1 MKPLSV
7 MRVAGAALLALLL
20 GACATPSGS
29 GTTRSAASS
38 GDSARARNARVHL
51 ELAEGYYQR
60 GQGEVALGEVDKALQ
75 LSPDYVAAYNM
86 KGLIEMGL
94 GHERRADADFRQALS
109 LAPDN
114 GDTLH
119 NYGWFLCSQG
129 RYAESFTQF
138 ARALKVHG
146 YRSAE
151 RTDLAYG
158 VCQLRAGDVT
168 GAEHT
173 LRRGFALDPA
183 NPAMATNLALA
194 LHRQHRDRDALFYI
208 ARVNDAATANA
219 QSLWLGVLIA
229 RRLGDAQRQAAW
241 TAQLTQR
248 FPNSQEAI
256 AVQQG
261 HFDDP
266 GLLR

>member
-1 MKPLSV
+1 MKPLTIL
-7 MRVAGAALLALLL
+7 RAAGAALLAMLL
-20 GACATPSGS
+20 GACAAPPASTRAVGS
-29 GTTRSAASS
+29 SPQAQ
-38 GDSARARNARVHL
+38 NARVHL

-60 GQGEVALGEVDKALQ
+60 GQSEVALGEAEKALQ

-94 GHERRADADFRQALS
+94 GHDGRADSAFRKALS
-109 LAPDN
+109 LEPDN

-119 NYGWFLCSQG
+119 NYGWFLCSRG

-138 ARALKVHG
+138 SRAQKVRG

-158 VCQLRAGDVT
+158 VCQLRAGDAA

-173 LRRGFALDPA
+173 LRQGFALDPA

-194 LHRQHRDRDALFYI
+194 LHRLRRDHDALFYI
-208 ARVNDAATANA
+208 ARVNDSPAANA

-229 RRLGDAQRQAAW
+229 HGLGDAQRQAAW

-248 FPNSQEAI
+248 FPNTQEAI

-261 HFDDP
+261 HFGDT
-266 GLLR
+266 GLLK